1 VAAKKKKNN
10 KKFLNAFLTVLIVA
24 SVAAILYVSFFHREE
39 KGLQP
44 AGKKQS
50 SQQKV
55 FSKEKSQTPTRAK
68 EVKEKE
74 KTSDSFISESAIE
87 QNKKKEKIVVA
98 KIVPPRLAVKQW
110 PLLLTTSAMT

>member
-1 VAAKKKKNN
+1 MAAKKKKNN